1 VARVDRRAQRV
12 ASSEP
17 VARRTPVLIGAKL
30 RRLLWRVRRALVDAW
45 AAAMTVGGA
54 VLVALGWFPDLRARK
69 AELGPVV
76 AAAALAAL
84 VIAKLV
90 ARLRMPSHAQPSY
103 GESSR
108 RRDEALLG
116 GCAAEVAR
124 STIDEG
130 RNARA
135 DVDLGVALLVACYA
149 TLQMTGGLRS
159 PVYPL
164 VYVVVMFAVTFHRSV
179 VGLPLVG
186 VALGLEWLLYRVG
199 GGPSIDRELLLS
211 HTAFIG
217 LFALAHLL
225 LLQAELLRQRREH
238 RASIAREI
246 RSLREEARDFRLIS
260 ASLAADP
267 STRSREADE
276 ERLAIGAVETIHEA
290 LFYTLELL
298 KKSLELHTCVLLWL
312 DESGERLKIKELITD
327 SDCISEVPL
336 PADAGALGTVV
347 KNRLLV
353 NLRDPKRSHL
363 PYYAGPEEVQS
374 FLGVP
379 VMEDGHLRGVLCAD
393 RFGDRPFSDSDEAL
407 LRGAAQQ
414 MLRSIQ
420 SERVFA
426 AVERAKYE
434 HERFFAA
441 LARLNRALGVSAVCR
456 TTFEATK
463 EFCEFDL
470 AAITLFDRGSR
481 RHTVVSAVGDAPRGL
496 DGLTFVDNAG
506 LASMVVKNKHFLPA
520 GGEVRDREALVY
532 TKKVRLAGME
542 SLLVLPLI
550 CADEAIGSFAVA
562 AKRARAFG
570 KDKREM
576 LTVIANHVA
585 VSLANAQMYGK
596 MEMMA
601 TTDGLTGLV
610 NHRTFQ
616 ERFSEMLARGE
627 RTGGRQA
634 LLLTDIDHFK
644 KVNDTYGHPTG
655 DVVLRGVAQV
665 VRDCVRKI
673 DVAARYGGE
682 EFAIVL
688 EGTDREGARQL
699 AERIRSEVQKQTF
712 QSDKGPF
719 QVTLSLGIAAFP
731 DDGRDPKTLIAH
743 SDQALYHAKH
753 NGRNRAVAF
762 AELGMKLKAVK

>member
-1 VARVDRRAQRV
+1 MI
-12 ASSEP
+12 
-17 VARRTPVLIGAKL
+17 LGAKL
-30 RRLLWRVRRALVDAW
+30 RRLLWRLRRGASDFL
-45 AAAMTVGGA
+45 GA
-54 VLVALGWFPDLRARK
+54 VLTVAGAALVAGRWFPDLRSQR
-69 AELGPVV
+69 AELGPVLV
-76 AAAALAAL
+76 ASSLAAL
-84 VIAKLV
+84 VVAKLV
-90 ARLRMPSHAQPSY
+90 ARLRMPSTPQREPSPS
-103 GESSR
+103 E
-108 RRDEALLG
+108 EA
-116 GCAAEVAR
+116 
-124 STIDEG
+124 
-130 RNARA
+130 RNAKA
-135 DVDLGVALLVACYA
+135 DVDLGCALLVACYVI
-149 TLQMTGGLRS
+149 LQMTGGLRS

-164 VYVVVMFAVTFHRSV
+164 VYAVVAFVATFHRTSV
-179 VGLPLVG
+179 ALPLV
-186 VALGLEWLLYRVG
+186 AIAAGLEYLLAHG
-199 GGPSIDRELLLS
+199 DPLMAPHLL
-211 HTAFIG
+211 FIG
-217 LFALAHLL
+217 FFALVHLL
-225 LLQAELLRQRREH
+225 FLQAELLRQRREH

-260 ASLAADP
+260 ASLAHDP
-267 STRSREADE
+267 GRSRAASE

-290 LFYTLELL
+290 IFYTIELL
-298 KKSLELHTCVLLWL
+298 KKSLDLHTCILLWL
-312 DESGERLKIKELITD
+312 DESGERLKIKELVTD

-347 KNRLLV
+347 KQRILV
-353 NLRDPKRSHL
+353 NLKDPKRSHL

-379 VMEDGHLRGVLCAD
+379 ILEDGHLRGVLCAD
-393 RFGDRPFSDSDEAL
+393 RPQHGRPFNETDEAL

-441 LARLNRALGVSAVCR
+441 LARLNRALGVNAVCQ
-456 TTFEATK
+456 TTFEATR
-463 EFCEFDL
+463 EICEFDF
-470 AAITLFDRGSR
+470 AAVTLFDPATK
-481 RHTVVSAVGDAPRGL
+481 RHTVIAAEGDAPRGL
-496 DGLTFVDNAG
+496 DGLSFVDNSG

-520 GGEVRDREALVY
+520 QGELRDRDALVY
-532 TKKVRLAGME
+532 TKKVRLSNME

-550 CADEAIGSFAVA
+550 CADNAIGSFAVA
-562 AKRARAFG
+562 AKRQRAFA

-596 MEMMA
+596 MELMA

-616 ERFSEMLARGE
+616 ERFSDMLARAE
-627 RTGGRQA
+627 RTQGRQA

-665 VRDCVRKI
+665 VRDCVRKV
-673 DVAARYGGE
+673 DLAARYGGE

-699 AERIRSEVQKQTF
+699 AERIRAEVEKQVFPSQKGQF
-712 QSDKGPF
+712 SC
-719 QVTLSLGIAAFP
+719 TLSLGIAVYP
-731 DDGRDPKTLIAH
+731 DDGKDKKTLIDHA
-743 SDQALYHAKH
+743 DQSLYHAKH
-753 NGRNRAVAF
+753 SGRNRAVSWADL
-762 AELGMKLKAVK
+762 AGVRLKAVK